1 MAVSYRHNKRAGNF
15 GDVHKHVALLSAL
28 SVTTGA
34 ADATSNRKVLYIE
47 THAASGSYESTSSKA
62 EDTGVGRVLA
72 ADEWQTIMSQDIQAY
87 ADTIKRYRSEGAKP
101 KHGYPGS
108 PLLALSCLRT
118 GIDEAIYAEYQQDV
132 ANELSHTL
140 STNQEENDISIST
153 SVEVGDGY
161 AVMRKKLASLSS
173 YDENVKSTVPF
184 ILIDPPFTDLQSELD
199 DIPLAIRDCLDSSS
213 KCIIMVWYPIKK
225 GCDDTLLSWKEDLAA
240 AILGKS
246 HRLAFSE
253 IWTSSRT
260 SHSIGNK
267 DNALV
272 GSGIALIHRHDDMTV
287 KLMSL
292 TKELHDILASCTGTN
307 SGSWSVLEC

>member
-1 MAVSYRHNKRAGNF
+1 MAASYRHDKRAGNF

-28 SVTTGA
+28 SATTGA
-34 ADATSNRKVLYIE
+34 ADVTSNWKVMYIE

-173 YDENVKSTVPF
+173 YDEDAKSTVPF

-199 DIPLAIRDCLDSSS
+199 DIPLAIRDCLDASS

-225 GCDDTLLSWKEDLAA
+225 GCDDTLLSWKEDLAS
-240 AILGKS
+240 AIRGKP

-260 SHSIGNK
+260 SHSIGN
-267 DNALV
+267 NEGALV
-272 GSGIALIHRHDDMTV
+272 GSGIALIHRHGDMV
-287 KLMSL
+287 NNLMSMA
-292 TKELHDILASCTGTN
+292 KELYGILASSCTN

>member
-1 MAVSYRHNKRAGNF
+1 MAASYRHDKRAGNF

-28 SVTTGA
+28 SATTGA
-34 ADATSNRKVLYIE
+34 ADVTSNWKVMYIE

-225 GCDDTLLSWKEDLAA
+225 GCDDTLLSWKEDLAS
-240 AILGKS
+240 AIRGKP

-260 SHSIGNK
+260 SHSIGN
-267 DNALV
+267 NEGALV
-272 GSGIALIHRHDDMTV
+272 GSGIALIHRHGDMV
-287 KLMSL
+287 NNLMSMA
-292 TKELHDILASCTGTN
+292 KELYGILASSCTN